1 MSVNIIENG
10 KLKKVSGGA
19 GGTDDLATVAKTGD
33 YEDLTN
39 KPTIHGGTYIN
50 STAPSD
56 TTLFWI
62 DTANGGIL
70 KYHNGT
76 SWIPVKAVWG

>member
-1 MSVNIIENG
+1 MSINIIENG
-10 KLKKVSGGA
+10 KLKKLSGD
-19 GGTDDLATVAKTGD
+19 TENLSTVAKTGN
-33 YEDLTN
+33 YNDLIN
-39 KPTIHGGTYIN
+39 KPAIHGGTYKN
-50 STAPSD
+50 PTAPSD
-56 TTLFWI
+56 TSLFWV